1 MLKLG
6 RGKMEKGFTLIE
18 MLIVAAII
26 GILLA
31 IAVPNMIKARISA
44 NEANARKAM
53 QASRDAEGEF
63 FEQDLNNNGV
73 RDFTNL
79 IGNLTVDHSLR
90 CPDLTPPGG
99 GGCLE
104 EDALLDNSFDGATDT
119 VPSGSVLAACLDS
132 KAGYCI
138 SWTSDAGAG
147 AAGGLAAVVTPAD
160 GTPPDPLLEADFGW
174 ETSMTSA
181 QKNGRRDFGVFGDGA
196 IRCVTS
202 SSPTGTE
209 GTYEVTRDGGTPSPG
224 CD

>member
-18 MLIVAAII
+18 VLIVAAII
-26 GILLA
+26 GILIA
-31 IAVPNMIKARISA
+31 IAVPNMILARISA

-53 QASRDAEGEF
+53 QATRDAEAEF

-79 IGNLTVDHSLR
+79 MGTLALDHSLR

-104 EDALLDNSFDGATDT
+104 ENALLDNSFEGATDA
-119 VPSGSVLAACLDS
+119 VPINSVLATCLDS

-138 SWTSDAGAG
+138 SWTGDGG
-147 AAGGLAAVVTPAD
+147 VGGGLVAVVTPTD
-160 GTPPDPLLEADFGW
+160 GVAPDPLLEADFGW

-196 IRCVTS
+196 IRCDTS
-202 SSPTGTE
+202 TSPTGTE
-209 GTYEVTRDGGTPSPG
+209 GTYLVTRVGANPSPG